1 MEAAN
6 GGRWLGAI
14 GLIIGLITGGI
25 GSAAIGNYQYREVSD
40 RMTRHEANQHVEEVE
55 IHERLAAIETK
66 LDRIYEIELRRDGS
80 PD

>member
-1 MEAAN
+1 MSAAN

-14 GLIIGLITGGI
+14 GLIVGLITGGM
-25 GSAAIGNYQYREVSD
+25 GSAAIGNIQYREVSD
-40 RMTRHEANQHVEEVE
+40 RLRMHQNRQHVEEVA

-66 LDRIYEIELRRDGS
+66 LDRIYELEVSRGN